1 MKACAD
7 IAFDLIAKSANTRTR
22 ITRKNLISL
31 AFLPGY
37 RCASAHM
44 VITRHF
50 KFLQLIRW
58 EVQNVSTEGHFRIVE
73 EQKNRD
79 QAERTSLK
87 FPFYKQR
94 NMQICPLNL
103 DFVLLFLHNSEVAY
117 LPTIDDNKCYA
128 STR

>member
-7 IAFDLIAKSANTRTR
+7 IAFVLIAKSANTR
-22 ITRKNLISL
+22 TRKNLISL

-37 RCASAHM
+37 RFASAHLM
-44 VITRHF
+44 VSRHF
-50 KFLQLIRW
+50 KFLLLIRW
-58 EVQNVSTEGHFRIVE
+58 EVKNVSTEDHFRIVE

-79 QAERTSLK
+79 QAERTSLQ

-103 DFVLLFLHNSEVAY
+103 DFALLFLHNSKVAY
-117 LPTIDDNKCYA
+117 SPTIDDNKCYA